1 MALQNHAVT
10 KRLAAQARLL
20 NLSHD
25 IIFVRDR
32 SGVIT
37 FWNKTAEQV

>member
-1 MALQNHAVT
+1 M
-10 KRLAAQARLL
+10 
-20 NLSHD
+20 
-25 IIFVRDR
+25 FVRDR